1 MLYSFPGH
9 FLNVF
14 NTLFV
19 QCVYGNELYTFP
31 VKKMYSNPQRNV
43 LVFEWAKG
51 WITRCQSEVW
61 HHFHIVVV
69 ICHVHFSLETISDQS
84 DIESRIKALKEELK
98 KRKLMASELKKEQ
111 KKRHKERLKA
121 EEASLL
127 KQLEV
132 NMMCKLHLNIQL
144 NLNNF
149 FSSMDVYLCVYSY
162 LCYHSV
168 FYLDFTEL

>member
-1 MLYSFPGH
+1 MLIRGLAPFSH
-9 FLNVF
+9 
-14 NTLFV
+14 
-19 QCVYGNELYTFP
+19 C
-31 VKKMYSNPQRNV
+31 S
-43 LVFEWAKG
+43 
-51 WITRCQSEVW
+51 CD
-61 HHFHIVVV
+61 
-69 ICHVHFSLETISDQS
+69 VHFSLETISDQS

-144 NLNNF
+144 DLNNF

-168 FYLDFTEL
+168 FYFDFTEL

>member
-1 MLYSFPGH
+1 MI
-9 FLNVF
+9 
-14 NTLFV
+14 
-19 QCVYGNELYTFP
+19 
-31 VKKMYSNPQRNV
+31 R
-43 LVFEWAKG
+43 
-51 WITRCQSEVW
+51 
-61 HHFHIVVV
+61 
-69 ICHVHFSLETISDQS
+69 HVHFSLETISDQS

-144 NLNNF
+144 DLNNF
-149 FSSMDVYLCVYSY
+149 FSSMDVYLCAYSY

-168 FYLDFTEL
+168 FYFDFTEL